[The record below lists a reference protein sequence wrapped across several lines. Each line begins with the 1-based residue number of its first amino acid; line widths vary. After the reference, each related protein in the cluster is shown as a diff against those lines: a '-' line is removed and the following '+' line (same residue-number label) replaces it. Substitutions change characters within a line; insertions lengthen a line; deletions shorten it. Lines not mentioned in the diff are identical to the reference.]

1 MQLILSKFKMSLT
14 KIIFVSL
21 VSTSIILIADSS
33 VKNILLVG
41 DSISILYAP
50 YLKEYIDDCFNL
62 RLKGNQSDAII
73 NLDNPKGANAGNSRM
88 ILDYLKHFKET
99 DVSFNDDIILLN
111 CGLHD
116 IKTDPANNK
125 KAVSIYEYKSN
136 LSSIYQIIKKLN
148 KKLIWINTTPVNDSI
163 HNSKQVGFYRYNKD
177 VENYNSIADSFF
189 TEHNVPIIDLYSFT
203 KSFPKEAYSDHVHFK
218 PKYAQLQAKYIAE
231 FILNKNY

>member
-1 MQLILSKFKMSLT
+1 M
-14 KIIFVSL
+14 
-21 VSTSIILIADSS
+21 
-33 VKNILLVG
+33 LVG

-163 HNSKQVGFYRYNKD
+163 HNSKQVGFYRYDKD

-189 TEHNVPIIDLYSFT
+189 TEHNVPIIDLYSFQNLFQ
-203 KSFPKEAYSDHVHFK
+203 KKHILIVFHFK